1 MATQYKKIQNKLH
14 PKEDEQ
20 KKTDLKPKASRD
32 ALLLVLIAM
41 TIVILAVG
49 WSTMDDIG
57 HAMYGFMTV
66 GMIIV
71 YINRRLTNLSEN
83 VRKGLIALSS
93 TLLLG
98 SIVMLGYSVY
108 LQFFK

>member
-14 PKEDEQ
+14 PKEAEQ
-20 KKTDLKPKASRD
+20 SKTDLKPKA
-32 ALLLVLIAM
+32 I
-41 TIVILAVG
+41 G
-49 WSTMDDIG
+49 WNTMDDIG
-57 HAMYGFMTV
+57 HAMYGFMV
-66 GMIIV
+66 AGMVIV
-71 YINRRLTNLSEN
+71 YLNRRLTNLSEN
-83 VRKGLIALSS
+83 IRKCLIAVSS